1 MKSNWRNN
9 KDTNTQHE
17 PLCTGNNVEN
27 VEMSVTEAVNTVAIS
42 DIATGS

>member
-1 MKSNWRNN
+1 MKSNRRNN

-17 PLCTGNNVEN
+17 PLCTGSNVEN
-27 VEMSVTEAVNTVAIS
+27 AEMSVTEAVNTVVIS